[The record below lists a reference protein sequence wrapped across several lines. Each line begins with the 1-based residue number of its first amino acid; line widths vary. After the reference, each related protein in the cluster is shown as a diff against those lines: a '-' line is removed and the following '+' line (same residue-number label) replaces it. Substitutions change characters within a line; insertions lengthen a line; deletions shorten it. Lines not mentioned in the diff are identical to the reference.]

1 MTETKIKS
9 WDGSKA
15 GTSHLD
21 IAPLGDMVKRRLMR
35 TAVLAYEAN
44 RRQGTV
50 KTKTRGEVSFTENK
64 PYKQKGTG
72 NARRGDR
79 NSPVLVGGGT
89 TFGPRPRSFRHDT
102 PRRMLKEA
110 LRSALLGKVGD
121 DEVRALASGKQF
133 EAPSTKAAAA
143 ALAGLGVTGSAT
155 VVLPTDNTTIYKSFR
170 NLPRI
175 DVIRAS
181 DLNAHHVLAREH
193 LVLVDD
199 AWSVLVGRLGQPA
212 RRGQG
217 DEGGAS

>member
-15 GTSHLD
+15 GTSDLD

-121 DEVRALASGKQF
+121 DEVRALATTR
-133 EAPSTKAAAA
+133 PSTSR
-143 ALAGLGVTGSAT
+143 SAT
-155 VVLPTDNTTIYKSFR
+155 C
-170 NLPRI
+170 
-175 DVIRAS
+175 RAS
-181 DLNAHHVLAREH
+181 T
-193 LVLVDD
+193 
-199 AWSVLVGRLGQPA
+199 
-212 RRGQG
+212 
-217 DEGGAS
+217 